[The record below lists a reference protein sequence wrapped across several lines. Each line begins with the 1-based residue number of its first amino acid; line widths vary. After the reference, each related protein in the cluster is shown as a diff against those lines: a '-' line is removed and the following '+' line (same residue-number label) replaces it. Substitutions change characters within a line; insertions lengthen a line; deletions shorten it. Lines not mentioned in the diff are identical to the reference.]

1 MNQKCRQKATN
12 SGEGEFFKYPN
23 NSNYGYDS
31 RNNQGNCTF
40 EPLLDEVNEM
50 SYLKMYNDNLDKWVS
65 SFVNCELTEHKIAS
79 EFKGKMLMVKFNNFN
94 NITLILIK

>member
-1 MNQKCRQKATN
+1 
-12 SGEGEFFKYPN
+12 
-23 NSNYGYDS
+23 
-31 RNNQGNCTF
+31 
-40 EPLLDEVNEM
+40 M

-65 SFVNCELTEHKIAS
+65 SFVNWELTEHKIAS